1 MSGLPAETA
10 IGRVE
15 LIVRDI
21 ERSIAFYEGAIGLE
35 VLERGVD
42 SEEATLG
49 AGSAPLLVLHGEP
62 EAPPRPPRTTGLFHF
77 AILVPSRPEL
87 ARSLARLAAAGWRL
101 TGASD
106 HLVSEALYLD
116 DPDGIGIEIY
126 RDRPREEWPHDGDTV
141 RMATLPLD
149 LQGLVADGG
158 QTLAGARLQ
167 PASTTGLTPGTRIGH
182 VHLNVA
188 DITDSERFWCDRFGF
203 DVTVRTYP
211 GALFVSAGGYHH
223 HLGLNTWNGPGA
235 PSPPEGAVGLWSF
248 EVTTAADA
256 VEEAR
261 ERLAGAGAAIEDG
274 EARLRTRDPAKIAV
288 ELVGSV

>member
-1 MSGLPAETA
+1 VPGLPAETE

-15 LIVRDI
+15 LVVRDL
-21 ERSIAFYEGAIGLE
+21 ERSISFYEGMLGLE
-35 VLERGVD
+35 LLDRMVD
-42 SEEATLG
+42 GEASLG
-49 AGSAPLLVLHGEP
+49 AGERPFLMLRGEP

-77 AILVPSRPEL
+77 AILVPSRAEL
-87 ARSLARLAAAGWRL
+87 ARSLNRLVERGWRL

-126 RDRPREEWPHDGDTV
+126 RDRPREEWPHDGDTI

-149 LQGLVADGG
+149 LQGVMAELPE
-158 QTLAGARLQ
+158 AGA
-167 PASTTGLTPGTRIGH
+167 AEGIAAGTKVGH

-188 DITDSERFWCDRFGF
+188 DVGDSERFWCDLVGF

-235 PSPPEGAVGLWSF
+235 PPAPVGAIGLERF
-248 EVTTAADA
+248 EIRTDAGALTATT
-256 VEEAR
+256 
-261 ERLAGAGAAIEDG
+261 ERLRGAGVEVDAG
-274 EARLRTRDPAKIAV
+274 EGVARARDPAGIAV
-288 ELVGSV
+288 EIVAADVL

>member
-1 MSGLPAETA
+1 VSGLPDETA

-15 LIVRDI
+15 LVVRDI
-21 ERSIAFYEGAIGLE
+21 DASVSFYERAIGLE
-35 VLERGVD
+35 VLERGAD
-42 SEEATLG
+42 GELATLG
-49 AGSAPLLVLHGEP
+49 AGGKPLVVVRGEP
-62 EAPPRPPRTTGLFHF
+62 EAPPRPPHTTGLFHF

-87 ARSLARLAAAGWRL
+87 ARSLNRLVEAGWRL

-126 RDRPREEWPHDGDTV
+126 RDRPRAEWPRDGETV

-149 LQGLVADGG
+149 LQAILAELPGGAATSVA
-158 QTLAGARLQ
+158 AG
-167 PASTTGLTPGTRIGH
+167 TTIGH

-188 DITDSERFWCDRFGF
+188 DIGDSERFWCDGIGF

-235 PSPPEGAVGLWSF
+235 PPAPVGAVGLWSF
-248 EVTTAADA
+248 EVVTTAAGA
-256 VEEAR
+256 AGAR
-261 ERLAGAGAAIEDG
+261 ERLAASNVAVNDSGGRIRAQ
-274 EARLRTRDPAKIAV
+274 DPAGIAV
-288 ELVGSV
+288 EVVA

>member
-1 MSGLPAETA
+1 LTLPDDTA
-10 IGRVE
+10 IGAVE
-15 LIVRDI
+15 LVVRDI
-21 ERSIAFYEGAIGLE
+21 DRSVAFYERAIGLE
-35 VLERGVD
+35 VLERELDAEVK
-42 SEEATLG
+42 LG
-49 AGSAPLLVLHGEP
+49 AGGSALLVLRGEP

-87 ARSLARLAAAGWRL
+87 ARALQRLVDAGWRL

-126 RDRPREEWPHDGDTV
+126 RDRPRSEWLHDGETI

-149 LQGLVADGG
+149 LDGVMSELPGEPAEHMADG
-158 QTLAGARLQ
+158 TV
-167 PASTTGLTPGTRIGH
+167 IGH

-188 DITDSERFWCDRFGF
+188 DIPASERFWCDEVGF

-235 PSPPEGAVGLWSF
+235 PPPPPGAIGL
-248 EVTTAADA
+248 
-256 VEEAR
+256 
-261 ERLAGAGAAIEDG
+261 ERFQVVAGGGTGSVVA
-274 EARLRTRDPAKIAV
+274 RDPSGIEV
-288 ELVGSV
+288 EIVGR

>member
-1 MSGLPAETA
+1 VGALPDETE

-15 LIVRDI
+15 LVVRDL
-21 ERSIAFYEGAIGLE
+21 ERSIAFYEGPVGLE
-35 VLERGVD
+35 LLEREVD
-42 SEEATLG
+42 GEAVFG
-49 AGSAPLLVLHGEP
+49 AGDRRLLVLRGEP

-77 AILVPSRPEL
+77 AILVPSRANL
-87 ARSLARLAAAGWRL
+87 ARALNRLVEHGWRL

-126 RDRPREEWPHDGDTV
+126 RDRPRDEWPHEGGTIQ
-141 RMATLPLD
+141 MATLPLD
-149 LQGLVADGG
+149 LQGVMSELPGG
-158 QTLAGARLQ
+158 GGAEGGM
-167 PASTTGLTPGTRIGH
+167 AAGTRVGH

-188 DITDSERFWCDRFGF
+188 DIGDSERFWSDGVGF

-235 PSPPEGAVGLWSF
+235 PPPPAGAIGLERF
-248 EVTTAADA
+248 EIVTDPPAVAAA
-256 VEEAR
+256 A
-261 ERLAGAGAAIEDG
+261 ERLRASGVEVDDHDGAAR
-274 EARLRTRDPAKIAV
+274 ARDPAGVAV
-288 ELVGSV
+288 ELVPSR